1 MWCFVILLIDWGE
14 ECALSSFGDLYWKSS
29 VMGSAST
36 KFGTA
41 ANSNPLRGVS
51 DEGETLDT
59 DGKMPESV
67 KPVTSMLR

>member
-1 MWCFVILLIDWGE
+1 
-14 ECALSSFGDLYWKSS
+14 
-29 VMGSAST
+29 
-36 KFGTA
+36 
-41 ANSNPLRGVS
+41 VS